1 MGFIKRVFGI
11 CRTKP
16 PADPDC
22 WKPGDGK
29 IEVDLARAAEL
40 GEPGGAIRL
49 EGSGLA
55 DRVLVLKAEDGACHA
70 FINKCSHAGRRLDP
84 LPGEDLVECCSVG
97 KSRYDYTGERLSGSA
112 KKAIKP
118 LQVEEQ
124 AGKLIISLQ

>member
-1 MGFIKRVFGI
+1 MGFLKRVLGI
-11 CRTKP
+11 CRTRP

-29 IEVDLARAAEL
+29 IEVDLARAVEL
-40 GEPGGAIRL
+40 GEPGAAIHL
-49 EGSGLA
+49 EGGGLA
-55 DRVLVLKAEDGACHA
+55 HRVLVLKAEDGALHA

-84 LPGEDLVECCSVG
+84 LPGQAQVECCSVG
-97 KSRYDYTGERLSGSA
+97 KSRFDYAGERLSGSA

-124 AGKLIISLQ
+124 EGKLIISLP